1 MVNFR
6 PEEKILLNNTKIGVR
21 LVLLVSMLLV
31 MLFLIGV
38 IGLRA
43 MGKSNTSLQS
53 SYQNRLEPT
62 GTIGKVMLLMNDNR
76 SQVML
81 ALQHNPDNP
90 LSKMHDHPLTMHT
103 DTIIKNRDKISA
115 AWQEYQKHELSPEEK
130 VLADK
135 YTESRAKYLSEGLMP
150 SREALLAGDFLK
162 ANEILLKKLNPAY
175 TAANADANVLLELI
189 LKSAKS
195 EHQSSTDAYG
205 TARIISISTIVLGL
219 LFGLGFAVWI
229 IRSITGPVNQLKSV
243 MMQIQESNDLTK
255 RVPVSGNDEVGQMA
269 AAFNRLIESFQKIIN
284 QVLGNVS
291 DVSGAAA
298 QLTAS
303 ANQVAAS
310 SNQQSEAA
318 SSMAAA
324 VEEMT
329 VSIDQVADHARE
341 AQSISSQAGEIST
354 QGGEVIH
361 NASDEMRK
369 IAESVNESS
378 GIVRALG
385 EESNQISAIVNVIK
399 DIADQTNLLALNA
412 AIEAARAGEQGRG
425 FAVVADE
432 VRKLSERTAKSTQ
445 EIAVMIGKI
454 QSGTQQ
460 AVSSMEVG
468 ASRVSDGV
476 ALANKAGE
484 SINQIKSGAQQVVQ
498 AVNDISM
505 AIREQSVASNE
516 IAKNV
521 ETIAQMSEENSTA
534 TQQTASTAKHL
545 EALAI
550 ELKEAV
556 GRFRV

>member
-1 MVNFR
+1 M
-6 PEEKILLNNTKIGVR
+6 LNNTKIGVR
-21 LVLLVSMLLV
+21 LVLLVSVLLV
-31 MLFLIGV
+31 MLVLIGV

-62 GTIGKVMLLMNDNR
+62 GTIGKIMLLMNDNR

-103 DTIIKNRDKISA
+103 DTIIKNSDKISA

-135 YTESRAKYLSEGLMP
+135 YTESRAKYVSDGLMP

-243 MMQIQESNDLTK
+243 MTQIQESNDLTQ
-255 RVPVSGNDEVGQMA
+255 RVSVSGNDEVGQMA
-269 AAFNRLIESFQKIIN
+269 AAFNRLIENFQKIIN

-291 DVSGAAA
+291 DVSSAAA

-303 ANQVAAS
+303 ANQVAAG

-385 EESNQISAIVNVIK
+385 EESDQISAIVNVIK

-454 QSGTQQ
+454 QSGTHK
-460 AVSSMEVG
+460 AVSSMEIG

-505 AIREQSVASNE
+505 AIREQSIASNE

>member
-1 MVNFR
+1 M
-6 PEEKILLNNTKIGVR
+6 LNNTKIGVR
-21 LVLLVSMLLV
+21 LVLLVSVLLV
-31 MLFLIGV
+31 MLVLIGV

-62 GTIGKVMLLMNDNR
+62 GTIGKIMLLMNDNR

-135 YTESRAKYLSEGLMP
+135 YTESRAKYVSDGLMP

-243 MMQIQESNDLTK
+243 MTQIQESNDLTQ
-255 RVPVSGNDEVGQMA
+255 RVSVSGNDEVGQMA
-269 AAFNRLIESFQKIIN
+269 AAFNRLIENFQKIIN

-291 DVSGAAA
+291 DVSSAAA

-303 ANQVAAS
+303 ANQVAAG

-385 EESNQISAIVNVIK
+385 EESDQISAIVNVIK

-454 QSGTQQ
+454 QSGTHK
-460 AVSSMEVG
+460 AVSSMEIG

-505 AIREQSVASNE
+505 AIREQSIASNE

>member
-1 MVNFR
+1 
-6 PEEKILLNNTKIGVR
+6 LLNNTKIGVR
-21 LVLLVSMLLV
+21 LVLLVSVLLV
-31 MLFLIGV
+31 MLVLIGV

-43 MGKSNTSLQS
+43 MGKSNAALQS

-103 DTIIKNRDKISA
+103 DAIMKNRDKISA

-135 YTESRAKYLSEGLMP
+135 YTESRAKYVSEGLMP

-175 TAANADANVLLELI
+175 TAANADANVLLGLI

-195 EHQSSTDAYG
+195 EYQSSTDEYS
-205 TARIISISTIVLGL
+205 TARIIAISMIVLGL

-229 IRSITGPVNQLKSV
+229 IRSITGPVDQLKSV
-243 MMQIQESNDLTK
+243 MMQIQESNDLTR
-255 RVPVSGNDEVGQMA
+255 RVLVSGNDEVGQMA
-269 AAFNRLIESFQKIIN
+269 AAFNRLIENFQKIIN

-291 DVSGAAA
+291 GVSGAAA

-303 ANQVAAS
+303 ANQVAVS

-341 AQSISSQAGEIST
+341 AQTISGQAGELST

-454 QSGTQQ
+454 QSGTHK

-505 AIREQSVASNE
+505 AIREQSIASNE